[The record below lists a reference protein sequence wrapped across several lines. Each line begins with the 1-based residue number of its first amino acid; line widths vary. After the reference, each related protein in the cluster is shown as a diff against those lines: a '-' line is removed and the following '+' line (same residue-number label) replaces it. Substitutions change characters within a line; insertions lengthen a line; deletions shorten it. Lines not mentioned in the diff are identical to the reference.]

1 MGDSYQGCMIP
12 SQHRVSTTLQCIG
25 GDPILAYQSL
35 KQIEELHEV
44 LKPIVEYC
52 NIALH
57 RNLIIAFD
65 IMLANCFMLT
75 P

>member
-12 SQHRVSTTLQCIG
+12 SQHRVSMHNIKD
-25 GDPILAYQSL
+25 DPLSAYQSL

-57 RNLIIAFD
+57 CNAIIAFD
-65 IMLANCFMLT
+65 IMLANCFMVSL
-75 P
+75 